1 MTEVTVASLTELVA
15 GRLIGD
21 GERRVV
27 GLADLRTARS
37 DNIGFVRHPRYYE
50 MAATTE
56 AGALLAAEE
65 FPTKASLIVV
75 KDVDVAYAKV
85 AMFFHPLPLAT
96 THDIHPTAS
105 VHPEAELERPVKVG
119 ANASI
124 GKCKIGAGTA
134 VMAGASVGDGAV
146 VGKDCLFHPN
156 SCVGHDVVVGDRVI
170 LQPNSVVGSDGFGY
184 AREGATWIKVPQLGT
199 VVLKDDVEVG
209 SNTAIDRGTLGVTT
223 IGRGTKLDNM
233 VHIAHNCTIGEDV
246 VMAAGAMVAGSTVI
260 GDRCALAGQVGI
272 AGHLNIPSDCRFA
285 GDTVVLKDKN
295 IEQNGDYMG
304 HPVMEKRKYLRLMRE
319 MRKLGGGK

>member
-1 MTEVTVASLTELVA
+1 MTEASVATLAELVA
-15 GRLIGD
+15 GRLVGD
-21 GERRVV
+21 GDRRLV
-27 GLADLRTARS
+27 GLADLRTARP
-37 DNIGFVRHPRYYE
+37 DQIGFVRHPRYYE
-50 MAATTE
+50 MAAQTE

-85 AMFFHPLPLAT
+85 AMFFHPLPLAKA
-96 THDIHPTAS
+96 HDIHPTAS
-105 VHPEAELERPVKVG
+105 VHPEAELEQPVRVG
-119 ANASI
+119 PNASI
-124 GKCKIGAGTA
+124 GKCRIGAGTH
-134 VMAGASVGDGAV
+134 VMAGASIGDGAV

-156 SCVGHDVVVGDRVI
+156 SSLGHDCVTGDRCI
-170 LQPNSVVGSDGFGY
+170 LQPNAVVGSDGFGY
-184 AREGATWIKVPQLGT
+184 AREGATWHKVPQLGN

-223 IGRGTKLDNM
+223 VGRGTKLDNI

-246 VMAAGAMVAGSTVI
+246 VMAAGAMVAGSTVL
-260 GDRCALAGQVGI
+260 GDRCVLAGQVGI
-272 AGHLNIPSDCRFA
+272 AGHLKIASDCRFA
-285 GDTVVLKDKN
+285 GDTVVLKD
-295 IEQNGDYMG
+295 IEKSGDYMG